1 MGFKVPEGVDYIAV
15 NHASWDTLA
24 KLHYHDE
31 NDWYKIKGFLD
42 GEDRR
47 APIDI
52 ELMGDLTG
60 KRVLHS
66 QCHFGLD
73 TLSAARFAD
82 NVVGLDFSEN
92 AVNCATELAKRAGL
106 SHKAEFVCANV
117 YDAGKVLDAESFD
130 MIYASWGVT
139 GWLEDLQDWASTL
152 CGMLKPGGSFVY
164 AEGHPFAW
172 TLEEKDGDHVG
183 ALQAVNHYWQDQAII
198 EEWPESYTGIK
209 IPSATRRAVEFA
221 HTLENFFTVFLAEKM
236 QLDAFRE
243 FEGIPW
249 KMYTRM
255 VENPD
260 DGQYYFPEGQ
270 PTLPM
275 GFAMKWTKP
284 PRG

>member
-15 NHASWDTLA
+15 NHDSWNTLA
-24 KLHYHDE
+24 DLHYHDE
-31 NDWYKIKGFLD
+31 NDWYGIEGFLN

-52 ELMGDLTG
+52 ELMGDLSG

-82 NVVGLDFSEN
+82 SVVGLDFSEN
-92 AVNCATELAKRAGL
+92 AVRNASELAHRAGL
-106 SHKAEFVCANV
+106 SDKAHFVCANV
-117 YDAGKVLDAESFD
+117 YDAGKVLEAESFD

-139 GWLEDLQDWASTL
+139 GWLEDLQSWASTL
-152 CGMLKPGGSFVY
+152 CALLKPGGCFVY

-172 TLEEKDGDHVG
+172 TLDEHDGDTTG
-183 ALQAVNHYWQDQAII
+183 PLRALNPYWQDQAII

-209 IPSATRRAVEFA
+209 IPDATRRAVEFP
-221 HTLENFFTVFLAEKM
+221 HTLEDYFTVFLHEGM
-236 QLDAFRE
+236 RLERFRE

-249 KMYTRM
+249 KMFTRM
-255 VENPD
+255 VEDPET
-260 DGQYYFPEGQ
+260 GQYVFPAGQ
-270 PTLPM
+270 PALPM
-275 GFAMKWTKP
+275 GFAMRWIKP
-284 PRG
+284 D